1 MPFTHLLGS
10 LVPSVV
16 ASIITQQRFCI
27 CYCSTFFFKILSS
40 LKFVLLATLIQVPLQ
55 VWECL
60 IMCYETKPNVTFPF
74 PNHIPKDKTIFQ
86 TTLNSLMFHQCKL
99 TSTFDL
105 LFDTNFGDW
114 VKARS
119 TTWEDACAWV
129 WNLSLELKV

>member
-1 MPFTHLLGS
+1 
-10 LVPSVV
+10 
-16 ASIITQQRFCI
+16 
-27 CYCSTFFFKILSS
+27 
-40 LKFVLLATLIQVPLQ
+40 
-55 VWECL
+55 
-60 IMCYETKPNVTFPF
+60 
-74 PNHIPKDKTIFQ
+74 
-86 TTLNSLMFHQCKL
+86 L